1 MSQRILAAL
10 SLLILGGASSLAAT
24 PPAGPVGADGLV
36 TLQASKLD
44 EFSVRPNADLASYR
58 KVIIDPAKVEF
69 KKGWLKAINST
80 RDLSRWLTAS
90 DQQQIADTAAASL
103 NGVVADAFK
112 ARGYEIVTAPGP
124 GVLRVSP
131 RVTEL
136 YVNAPDVPA
145 AAPAR
150 LFNVDAGDA
159 TLALEA
165 RDSAS
170 GTLAGAGRRSRDGAR
185 VVVPDQSGLRR
196 HEPVLV
202 RRDVPPVDGGV
213 DRRVRRGGRCPLKRG
228 HCARRGRPV
237 ATSTG

>member
-1 MSQRILAAL
+1 MSQRILVAL
-10 SLLILGGASSLAAT
+10 SLVVLGNSFALAAT
-24 PPAGPVGADGLV
+24 PPAGPMGSDGLV

-58 KVIIDPAKVEF
+58 KVIVDPAQVEF
-69 KKGWLKAINST
+69 KKGWLRAINST

-103 NGVVADAFK
+103 NTTIADAFK
-112 ARGYEIVTAPGP
+112 ARGYEIVTTPGQ
-124 GVLRVSP
+124 GVLRVAP

-170 GTLAGAGRRSRDGAR
+170 GTLLAR
-185 VVVPDQSGLRR
+185 VVDRGTARELSSRINPAFAVTNQFWFDAMFRQWTAAWIG
-196 HEPVLV
+196 EFGPVTA
-202 RRDVPPVDGGV
+202 
-213 DRRVRRGGRCPLKRG
+213 
-228 HCARRGRPV
+228 AR
-237 ATSTG
+237 